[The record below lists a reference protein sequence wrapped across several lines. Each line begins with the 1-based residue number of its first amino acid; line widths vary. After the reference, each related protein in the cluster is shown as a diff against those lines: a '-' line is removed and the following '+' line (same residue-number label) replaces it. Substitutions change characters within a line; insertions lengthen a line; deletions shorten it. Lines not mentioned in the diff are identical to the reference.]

1 MNLITLQKKFNTQ
14 RRCVK
19 YLEKL
24 RWNNKPVCPKCGYE
38 RMYRVRGY
46 RQLPYQCVK
55 CGHRFSVINGT
66 IFEYT
71 MMPLPKWFMLINLM
85 MNAKQGVSAKQI
97 ERNVGIDY
105 RTAWYA
111 CMRVRC
117 AMADQAENLHGTI
130 EMDEAYFSG
139 SRNKK
144 GEVADNAPS
153 LSDVTLPEK
162 SKRGRGTSKVAVVGA
177 VERGGRV
184 TTKMVS
190 RLNSETLMSV
200 LKRYVRE
207 DKSTTVITDGWKG
220 YNKFSREVH
229 HEVIKHKKEGFARGN
244 VHVNT
249 IEGFWSIVK
258 NGIKGNYRA
267 ISKKYLPFYLA
278 EFAYKYNHR
287 KSKNDFEIFLKNA
300 VCHQKCMVNMKPKKE
315 VKKMA
320 YRKSTKKTC

>member
-1 MNLITLQKKFNTQ
+1 MNLFTLSNKFNTQ
-14 RRCVK
+14 KRCLK

-24 RWNNKPVCPKCGYE
+24 RWNNNPVCPNCPKSTITKVKRNNQWHCNKCNGN
-38 RMYRVRGY
+38 
-46 RQLPYQCVK
+46 
-55 CGHRFSVINGT
+55 FSVMVGT
-66 IFEYT
+66 IFEHSA
-71 MMPLPKWFMLINLM
+71 MPLPKWFVLINLM

-139 SRNKK
+139 SPARSHKA
-144 GEVADNAPS
+144 ADNAPA
-153 LSDVTLPEK
+153 LSDVKLPEK

-190 RLNSETLMSV
+190 RLNSETLMAV
-200 LKRYVRE
+200 LKRYIKE

-220 YNKFSREVH
+220 YNKFSRKVH
-229 HEVIKHKKEGFARGN
+229 HEVIKHKKEGFVRGK

-258 NGIKGNYRA
+258 NGIKGNYHA

-278 EFAYKYNHR
+278 EYAYKYNHR
-287 KSKNDFEIFLKNA
+287 KSKNDFELFLKNA
-300 VCHQKCMVNMKPKKE
+300 VCHQKCMVNLKPKKE
-315 VKKMA
+315 VKKIA